1 MYQRLEYGRDANA
14 FIRLQLSRGPRLAR
28 LLCHLPL
35 ELGRVVAFLPPHVEL
50 WNVLHFAWL
59 INTLDAARDR
69 VDYEYRDKE
78 HNVIVEYLKRG
89 QGRAAVFYR
98 RTAPPGK
105 DFSKA
110 PVPGADLYFYEIVHR
125 QNEAERICSTEVYL
139 SSQEPLTKEEV
150 RKIPGSESMGL
161 IAVLA
166 SLPDTLPQVGED
178 GTITEETLKMIAS
191 RTEMILVSAYDRD
204 ATLIWS
210 RTELP

>member
-125 QNEAERICSTEVYL
+125 QNEAERICSTEV
-139 SSQEPLTKEEV
+139 
-150 RKIPGSESMGL
+150 
-161 IAVLA
+161 LA